1 MVIVTLVK
9 SSTAS
14 LLILAVHTAAA
25 VSGQPNKT
33 VETNQQYTRIWTVG
47 LTRHSLHEFAV
58 NILNLKGQDD
68 RIGWKV
74 TGRVNIRPKR
84 GFATLSTMVSCYAPW
99 SKSIQEEPFQKLF
112 QLLNHH
118 EKILVMMNFSKK
130 VFPRVTQRYQ
140 LKPVPGSLLLPA
152 RPLTAISLASK
163 QALVF
168 GYHLTT
174 QLLIKPLTVV
184 YGKSCWYP
192 CHSSQYD
199 KNNSCSFS
207 KFIKLIVIS
216 SFISSDFL
224 RDKIY
229 YV

>member
-33 VETNQQYTRIWTVG
+33 VETNQQYTHIWTVG

-163 QALVF
+163 
-168 GYHLTT
+168 
-174 QLLIKPLTVV
+174 PLCLGIT
-184 YGKSCWYP
+184 
-192 CHSSQYD
+192 
-199 KNNSCSFS
+199 
-207 KFIKLIVIS
+207 
-216 SFISSDFL
+216 
-224 RDKIY
+224 
-229 YV
+229 

>member
-33 VETNQQYTRIWTVG
+33 VETNQQYTRICTVG

-174 QLLIKPLTVV
+174 QLLINHWQLFMEKVVDIPVTPVNTTKITVA
-184 YGKSCWYP
+184 
-192 CHSSQYD
+192 HSS
-199 KNNSCSFS
+199 NS
-207 KFIKLIVIS
+207 LN
-216 SFISSDFL
+216 
-224 RDKIY
+224 
-229 YV
+229 

>member
-33 VETNQQYTRIWTVG
+33 VETNQQYTHIWTVG
-47 LTRHSLHEFAV
+47 LTRHFERAEWQNRMKS
-58 NILNLKGQDD
+58 
-68 RIGWKV
+68 V
-74 TGRVNIRPKR
+74 TGRMNIRSKR

-163 QALVF
+163 
-168 GYHLTT
+168 
-174 QLLIKPLTVV
+174 PLCLGIT
-184 YGKSCWYP
+184 
-192 CHSSQYD
+192 
-199 KNNSCSFS
+199 
-207 KFIKLIVIS
+207 
-216 SFISSDFL
+216 
-224 RDKIY
+224 
-229 YV
+229 

>member
-33 VETNQQYTRIWTVG
+33 VETNQQYTHIWTVG

-99 SKSIQEEPFQKLF
+99 SKSIQKLF

-130 VFPRVTQRYQ
+130 VFPRVTHRYQ

-163 QALVF
+163 
-168 GYHLTT
+168 
-174 QLLIKPLTVV
+174 PLCLGIT
-184 YGKSCWYP
+184 
-192 CHSSQYD
+192 
-199 KNNSCSFS
+199 
-207 KFIKLIVIS
+207 
-216 SFISSDFL
+216 
-224 RDKIY
+224 
-229 YV
+229 

>member
-1 MVIVTLVK
+1 M
-9 SSTAS
+9 
-14 LLILAVHTAAA
+14 
-25 VSGQPNKT
+25 
-33 VETNQQYTRIWTVG
+33 G

-58 NILNLKGQDD
+58 NILNLKEQDD

-163 QALVF
+163 QASPCVWVSLNSTAA
-168 GYHLTT
+168 YKTIDSCLW
-174 QLLIKPLTVV
+174 
-184 YGKSCWYP
+184 KSCWYH

-216 SFISSDFL
+216 SFISSEFL